1 MAWRAVVD
9 GVQEARAA
17 HHLKQMTY
25 MDMNGTQMAGL
36 LHDTVVFLVEQ
47 LEGAHHCLHHSFRFH
62 KQVTQEEDLPV
73 NPSGCARAEVY
84 LR

>member
-1 MAWRAVVD
+1 MAWRAVTD

-17 HHLKQMTY
+17 HHLKQLTC
-25 MDMNGTQMAGL
+25 MDMNGAQMAGL